1 MHSKKSRSVLLR
13 PTERART
20 LGVNALLLLY
30 SFFSRFPRTTIYL
43 PPFPWTG
50 KDSVF
55 FLPFTVPS
63 LSQDSDPP
71 YSSFESAHPRSCVPH
86 IKNIPVDRR
95 DEAVFTVDRKRNISH
110 SSRFANASKHFTVTG
125 RLATAKKSQR
135 KKRTFLLAKRPSD
148 IFWPAISIPCLCI
161 YLFILS
167 LYCKEAHSIHIV
179 GQQPKN
185 SLSQSRLSGLFFT
198 SSAWNWFRWPSE
210 STFRLFVQ

>member
-1 MHSKKSRSVLLR
+1 MHSTKSRAILQ
-13 PTERART
+13 PTSRERART

-86 IKNIPVDRR
+86 ITNIPVDRR
-95 DEAVFTVDRKRNISH
+95 DEAVFTADRKRNLSH
-110 SSRFANASKHFTVTG
+110 SFRFANVSKHFTVTG

-135 KKRTFLLAKRPSD
+135 KKEN
-148 IFWPAISIPCLCI
+148 I
-161 YLFILS
+161 
-167 LYCKEAHSIHIV
+167 
-179 GQQPKN
+179 
-185 SLSQSRLSGLFFT
+185 
-198 SSAWNWFRWPSE
+198 
-210 STFRLFVQ
+210 